1 MPEILRH
8 SIIHPVLGG
17 YEQIVFDST
26 EEAGHV
32 KLASEG
38 KYGWEMPSDPVIEIL
53 IHETTDKTVVEIGPG
68 KGNVFAIPSLTCGVK
83 DFYALDITAQD
94 ISDLVSKARE
104 LGVSEKLHT
113 QLIPEQWWFAN
124 LLSRPT
130 IRHILLLEN
139 QSNSHI
145 PSDGSVDLVVARH
158 VIQFGTHESALRVL
172 DLASAAL
179 KQGGRFTT
187 INFTPFT
194 GYLYRRDNGETIQM
208 IERLNREFA
217 KKAIDRPGGYLN
229 RNNGILK
236 VNLADVTGRR
246 ELDKGEDQKFTYF
259 DTPTLYGILLRWVK
273 SRKERGLPVDLVLS
287 EEFYFSPSKIAQ
299 FNKLSEDP
307 NLALKE
313 NHCFTLMKT

>member
-1 MPEILRH
+1 MERYKQTINH
-8 SIIHPVLGG
+8 SILGQ
-17 YEQIVFDST
+17 YEQAVFDST

-32 KLASEG
+32 ALASEG
-38 KYGWEMPSDPVIEIL
+38 KYGWEMPSEPVIERL
-53 IHETTDKTVVEIGPG
+53 IDETTDKTVVEIGPG
-68 KGNVFAIPSLTCGVK
+68 KGNIVAIPSLSRGVK
-83 DFYALDITAQD
+83 EFYALDITAQD
-94 ISDLVSKARE
+94 ISDLVGKARE
-104 LGVSEKLHT
+104 SGLSEKLHT
-113 QLIPEQWWFAN
+113 QLIPEQWWFAD

-130 IRHILLLEN
+130 VRRLFLLEN
-139 QSNSHI
+139 ESSPQV

-179 KQGGRFTT
+179 KTGGKFTA

-194 GYLYRRDNGETIQM
+194 GYLYRRDSGETVQTIQQ
-208 IERLNREFA
+208 LNREFTRETT
-217 KKAIDRPGGYLN
+217 DRPGGYLN
-229 RNNGILK
+229 RRDGSLR
-236 VNLADVTGRR
+236 VNLADVTGRP

-313 NHCFTLMKT
+313 NHYFTLMKM